1 VQLKNKLAAVLVG
14 FCLGLLVAVVVL
26 RPAAGRTTSL
36 GLPGA
41 THDVQAE
48 DAVRRLYGWEHDYL
62 LRAGFA
68 GFERLPHDFVT
79 IDPAN
84 LLLTKPQVINRLR
97 MDVGRYYNYRREF
110 DFFRRYGSIM
120 VVLGTE
126 LVATAPDP
134 APPDAWQV
142 TRRRFTEVWV
152 LRGGAWKKVVRHA
165 SDVAP

>member
-1 VQLKNKLAAVLVG
+1 MAGVLVG
-14 FCLGLLVAVVVL
+14 FCLGLLAAVAVL
-26 RPAAGRTTSL
+26 RPAAGRTATL
-36 GLPGA
+36 DLPGG

-48 DAVRRLYGWEHDYL
+48 DAVRQLSGWEHDYL
-62 LRAGFA
+62 LRSDFDA
-68 GFERLPHDFVT
+68 FERFLPHDFVT
-79 IDPAN
+79 INPAN

-97 MDVGRYYNYRREF
+97 MDVGRYYNYGREF

-126 LVATAPDP
+126 SVATAPHP

-142 TRRRFTEVWV
+142 RRRRFTELWV

-165 SDVAP
+165 SDGVP